1 MKSFDQKFGR
11 AFISGL
17 PTTPAVYRVYN
28 EAGLLIYVGKAK
40 NLRRR
45 LSQYRNAKRRK
56 RHHKM
61 RSVVAEGAR
70 IEFDLHPSDREAS
83 LAEARLIQDLRPKLN
98 VAGAFYFLYPL
109 IGIALTNGDFELIY
123 TTEPEK
129 IDPKFTKLFSFHGAF
144 RSRFFCGNAFFALV
158 ELLEYIGHKNK
169 TKKLSKYTYL
179 YSFRQLDES
188 WYQELDLLLSGVSS
202 AFFERLV
209 LGLIESKSAR
219 KNSGNVQKRLNQI
232 KTFWKHEAQL
242 LGRVRLKLGF
252 KIYPVPQKQR
262 DLLFLE
268 HRFHETQQIQTE
280 MPSIKHCRS

>member
-11 AFISGL
+11 AFISSL
-17 PTTPAVYRVYN
+17 PTSPAVYRVYS
-28 EAGLLIYVGKAK
+28 EAGVLIYVGKAK

-70 IEFDLHPSDREAS
+70 IEFDLYASDREAS
-83 LAEARLIQDLRPKLN
+83 LAEAILIQDLRPKLN
-98 VAGAFYFLYPL
+98 VAGAFYFLYPM
-109 IGIALTNGDFELIY
+109 IGIAMTNGDLELIY

-129 IDPKFTKLFSFHGAF
+129 IDSKRAKAFSFHGAY
-144 RSRFFCGNAFFALV
+144 RSRFFCGKAFFALV
-158 ELLEYIGHKNK
+158 ELLEYLGHKNK

-188 WYQELDLLLSGVSS
+188 WHQELELLFSGESS

-209 LGLIESKSAR
+209 LGLVENKSAR
-219 KNSGNVQKRLNQI
+219 KNTRDVQKQLNQI

-242 LGRVRLKLGF
+242 LRRVRLKVGF
-252 KIYPVPQKQR
+252 SAYPVPQKQR

-268 HRFHETQQIQTE
+268 HRFHETNPKDTPQPIPQ
-280 MPSIKHCRS
+280 R